1 MEDTPGS
8 RIKKCA
14 ILPPMPT
21 IRRPGFPGNTPWLA
35 FAILL
40 VAGGLVYLLG
50 PILTPFLAG
59 ALLAYMFDPLVD
71 RLEAYGLSR
80 TTGTVIVIVL
90 AGLALLAL
98 LLVAL
103 PLFQGQ
109 FAELSQRVPAAL
121 DMLQTRLLPWLQQT
135 FGITIDFNLAALK
148 AWLTEKATQNGAA
161 WLPSLQTGA
170 LAIVGLLANLLL
182 IPVVMF
188 YLLRDW
194 DVMMARVATLAPR
207 RWLGT
212 VSRVARDMDAV
223 VGEFLRGQLAVMATL
238 SLYYAIALWAAGLDY
253 ALPIGILTGV
263 LSFVPFLGFGLGVIL
278 ALLVALLQF
287 TDWTGVA
294 WVAGIYLA
302 GQVLESYVITPRLVG
317 ERVGLHPVS
326 VIFALAA
333 FGQLF
338 GFVGVL
344 LAVPLAA
351 ILLVALRELCSV
363 YEASDF
369 YAGSYNAGSFDPA
382 SSAMST
388 PLFESRIA
396 SLPLVH
402 RGKVRDIYAVGD
414 DKLLIVTTDRLSAF
428 DVVMPVPIPG
438 KGEVL
443 TRVSAFWF
451 DRLKAIVPS
460 QALDIA
466 PESVVADSERDQV
479 VGRAIVVKKLKALPV
494 EAIVRGYLAGSGWK
508 EYQAGQSVCGIPLP
522 AGLVQAGRLPE
533 PIFTPSTKA
542 ALGAHDENIAFEQMV
557 TLIGQDLATQVRDAS
572 LALYKAAAEYAL
584 TRGIIIADT
593 KFEFGLDEAGK
604 LVWID
609 EALTPDSSRFWPADQ
624 YQPGSSPP
632 SFDKQFVRDW
642 LEGSGWNKQ
651 APGPAL
657 PAEIVAKTS
666 EKYREVMTRL
676 LA

>member
-1 MEDTPGS
+1 MS
-8 RIKKCA
+8 A
-14 ILPPMPT
+14 I
-21 IRRPGFPGNTPWLA
+21 RPLNIPWLA
-35 FAILL
+35 LAVLL
-40 VAGGLVYLLG
+40 VVGGLIYLLG
-50 PILTPFLAG
+50 PILTPSLTG
-59 ALLAYMFDPLVD
+59 ALLAYIYDPPAD
-71 RLEAYGLSR
+71 YMEARGMSR
-80 TTGTVIVIVL
+80 ANGALLVIVL
-90 AGLALLAL
+90 AGLAVFAL

-121 DMLQTRLLPWLQQT
+121 DLLHTRFLPWLQQT
-135 FGITIDFNLAALK
+135 FGIAIDLNLDTLK
-148 AWLTEKATQNGAA
+148 TWLTEKAAQRGAD

-170 LAIVGLLANLLL
+170 LAIVGVLANLLL

-188 YLLRDW
+188 YLLKDW
-194 DVMMARVATLAPR
+194 DDMVARVAALTPR
-207 RWLGT
+207 AWLET
-212 VSRVARDMDAV
+212 VTRVARAMDAV
-223 VGEFLRGQLAVMATL
+223 VGEFLRGQLGVMAALSAYYTL
-238 SLYYAIALWAAGLDY
+238 ALWAAGLHY
-253 ALPIGILTGV
+253 ALPIGLLTGV
-263 LSFVPFLGFGLGVIL
+263 LSFVPFLGFGLGLIL

-287 TDWTGVA
+287 ADWSGVA
-294 WVAGIYLA
+294 WVAGIYLV
-302 GQVLESYVITPRLVG
+302 GQLLESYVFTPRLVG
-317 ERVGLHPVS
+317 ERVGLHPVA

-351 ILLVALRELCSV
+351 VLLVALRELHGA
-363 YEASDF
+363 YQASAF
-369 YAGSYNAGSFDPA
+369 YRGGYNAGFLDSALP
-382 SSAMST
+382 AMSA
-388 PLFESRIA
+388 PLLETHIT

-428 DVVMPVPIPG
+428 DVVMPTPIPG

-451 DRLKAIVPS
+451 DKLKPIVPS

-466 PESVVADSERDQV
+466 PESVVAANERDQV
-479 VGRAIVVKKLKALPV
+479 AGRAIVVRKLKALPV
-494 EAIVRGYLAGSGWK
+494 EAIVRGYLVGSGWK
-508 EYQAGQSVCGIPLP
+508 EYQASQSVCGIALP
-522 AGLVQAGRLPE
+522 AGLKQADRLPE

-542 ALGAHDENIAFEQMV
+542 AVGAHDENIAFEQMAE
-557 TLIGQDLATQVRDAS
+557 LIGTDLAKQVRDVS

-593 KFEFGLDEAGK
+593 KFEFGLDAAGK

-624 YQPGSSPP
+624 YQPGSNPP

-642 LEGSGWNKQ
+642 LEASGWNKQ
-651 APGPAL
+651 APGPTL
-657 PAEIVAKTS
+657 PAEIVDRTAA
-666 EKYREVMTRL
+666 KYREAMTRL
-676 LA
+676 LS

>member
-1 MEDTPGS
+1 MT
-8 RIKKCA
+8 
-14 ILPPMPT
+14 T
-21 IRRPGFPGNTPWLA
+21 IRPFNIPWFALA
-35 FAILL
+35 FLL
-40 VAGGLVYLLG
+40 VTGGLLYLLG

-71 RLEAYGLSR
+71 RLEAR
-80 TTGTVIVIVL
+80 RIPRATGTVIVIVL
-90 AGLALLAL
+90 AGLVLFAL

-109 FAELSQRVPAAL
+109 FVELSHRVPAAL
-121 DMLQTRLLPWLQQT
+121 DLLQTRFLPWLHQT
-135 FGITIDFNLAALK
+135 FGIAVDFDLATLK
-148 AWLTEKATQNGAA
+148 TWLTEKATENGAA
-161 WLPSLQTGA
+161 WLPTLQTGA
-170 LAIVGLLANLLL
+170 LAVVGILANLLL

-188 YLLRDW
+188 YLLKDW
-194 DVMMARVATLAPR
+194 DVMVARVAALTPR
-207 RWLGT
+207 GWMGRVT
-212 VSRVARDMDAV
+212 RVARAMDAV
-223 VGEFLRGQLAVMATL
+223 VGEFLRGQLAVMAAL
-238 SLYYAIALWAAGLDY
+238 SIYYTAALWMAGLDY

-263 LSFVPFLGFGLGVIL
+263 LSFVPFLGFGLGMIL

-287 TDWTGVA
+287 ADWTGVA

-302 GQVLESYVITPRLVG
+302 GQVLESYVFTPRLVG
-317 ERVGLHPVS
+317 ERVGLHPVA

-351 ILLVALRELCSV
+351 VLLVALRELRAT
-363 YEASDF
+363 YEASAF
-369 YAGSYNAGSFDPA
+369 YRGGYNAGSSDPA
-382 SSAMST
+382 LPAMSA
-388 PLFESRIA
+388 PLLESRIA

-428 DVVMPVPIPG
+428 DVVMPTPIAG

-443 TRVSAFWF
+443 TKVSAFWF
-451 DRLKAIVPS
+451 DKLKNIVPS
-460 QALDIA
+460 QALDID
-466 PESVVADSERDQV
+466 PETVVAANERDQV
-479 VGRAIVVKKLKALPV
+479 AGRAIVVRKLKALPV
-494 EAIVRGYLAGSGWK
+494 EAIVRGYLVGSGWK
-508 EYQAGQSVCGIPLP
+508 EYQASQSVCGIKLP
-522 AGLVQAGRLPE
+522 AGLAQADRLPE

-542 ALGAHDENIAFEQMV
+542 AVGAHDENISFAQMA
-557 TLIGQDLATQVRDAS
+557 TLIGQDLATQVRDVS
-572 LALYKAAAEYAL
+572 LALYKSAAEYAL

-624 YQPGSSPP
+624 YRPGSNPP

-642 LEGSGWNKQ
+642 LEASGWNKQ

-657 PAEIVAKTS
+657 PAEIVEKTS
-666 EKYREVMTRL
+666 EKYREAMTRL
-676 LA
+676 LG

>member
-1 MEDTPGS
+1 MSTP
-8 RIKKCA
+8 
-14 ILPPMPT
+14 
-21 IRRPGFPGNTPWLA
+21 RPFNLPWLA
-35 FAILL
+35 LAFLL
-40 VAGGLVYLLG
+40 AFGGLVVLLG

-59 ALLAYMFDPLVD
+59 ALLAYMFDPLVG
-71 RLEAYGLSR
+71 RLEARGIPR
-80 TTGTVIVIVL
+80 ATGTTVVIVL
-90 AGLALLAL
+90 TGLGVFAL

-121 DMLQTRLLPWLQQT
+121 DLLQTRFLPWLQQS
-135 FGITIDFNLAALK
+135 FGITIDTDLGTLK
-148 AWLTEKATQNGAA
+148 TWLTEQATQNSAA
-161 WLPSLQTGA
+161 WLPTLQTGA
-170 LAIVGLLANLLL
+170 LAVVGVLANLLL

-188 YLLRDW
+188 YLLKDW
-194 DVMMARVATLAPR
+194 NVMVARVAALTPR
-207 RWLGT
+207 AWMGT
-212 VSRVARDMDAV
+212 VTRVARAMDAV
-223 VGEFLRGQLAVMATL
+223 VGEFLRGQMAVMLAL
-238 SLYYAIALWAAGLDY
+238 ALYYTLALWAAGLDY

-263 LSFVPFLGFGLGVIL
+263 LSFVPFLGFGLGMIL

-287 TDWTGVA
+287 SDWTGVA

-302 GQVLESYVITPRLVG
+302 GQVLESYVFTPRLVG
-317 ERVGLHPVS
+317 ERVGLHPVA

-338 GFVGVL
+338 GFVGLL

-351 ILLVALRELCSV
+351 VLLVALRELRGV
-363 YEASDF
+363 YEASAF
-369 YAGSYNAGSFDPA
+369 YRGGYNAA
-382 SSAMST
+382 SVHSAASAMSA
-388 PLFESRIA
+388 PLLESRIA

-402 RGKVRDIYAVGD
+402 RGKVRDIYAVGN

-428 DVVMPVPIPG
+428 DVVMPTPIPG

-451 DRLKAIVPS
+451 DKLKAIVPS

-466 PESVVADSERDQV
+466 PETVVAANERDQV
-479 VGRAIVVKKLKALPV
+479 AGRAIIVRKLKALPV
-494 EAIVRGYLAGSGWK
+494 EAIVRGYLVGSGWK
-508 EYQAGQSVCGIPLP
+508 EYQASQSVCGIALP
-522 AGLVQAGRLPE
+522 AGLKQADRLPE

-542 ALGAHDENIAFEQMV
+542 AVGAHDENIAFEQMAE
-557 TLIGQDLATQVRDAS
+557 LIGTDLATQVRDVS
-572 LALYKAAAEYAL
+572 LALYKSAAEYAL

-593 KFEFGLDEAGK
+593 KFEFGLDEAGQ

-624 YQPGSSPP
+624 YQPGSNPP

-642 LEGSGWNKQ
+642 LEASGWNKQ
-651 APGPAL
+651 APGPQL
-657 PAEIVAKTS
+657 PP
-666 EKYREVMTRL
+666 
-676 LA
+676 

>member
-1 MEDTPGS
+1 MDP
-8 RIKKCA
+8 
-14 ILPPMPT
+14 
-21 IRRPGFPGNTPWLA
+21 IRRSPLPGNLSWLA
-35 FAILL
+35 LFTLL
-40 VAGGLVYLLG
+40 AAGGLVYVLG

-59 ALLAYMFDPLVD
+59 ALLAYIFDPLVD
-71 RLEAYGLSR
+71 RLEARGLSR
-80 TTGTVIVIVL
+80 GTGTILVIVL
-90 AGLALLAL
+90 AGMALFTL
-98 LLVAL
+98 LLIAL

-121 DMLQTRLLPWLQQT
+121 DMLQTRFLPWLQHT
-135 FGITIDFNLAALK
+135 LGISINPDLGAIK
-148 AWLTEKATQNGAA
+148 RWLTEKATQNGAD
-161 WLPSLQTGA
+161 WLPTLQTGA
-170 LAIVGLLANLLL
+170 LAIVGILANLLL

-188 YLLRDW
+188 YLLKDW
-194 DVMMARVATLAPR
+194 DVMMARIAGLTPR
-207 RWLGT
+207 IWMPA
-212 VSRVARDMDAV
+212 VDRVARSMDAV
-223 VGEFLRGQLAVMATL
+223 VGEFLRGQMAVMATL
-238 SLYYAIALWAAGLDY
+238 SVYYAIALWAVGLNY

-263 LSFVPFLGFGLGVIL
+263 LSFVPFLGFGLGLIL

-287 TDWTGVA
+287 ADWTGVA

-317 ERVGLHPVS
+317 ERVGLHPVAI
-326 VIFALAA
+326 IFALAA

-351 ILLVALRELCSV
+351 VLLVALRELRTA
-363 YEASDF
+363 YEISDF
-369 YAGSYNAGSFDPA
+369 YRGGYNAGSSDLA

-388 PLFESRIA
+388 PLPGQPLLESSIT
-396 SLPLVH
+396 SLPLIH
-402 RGKVRDIYAVGD
+402 KGKVRDIYAVGD

-428 DVVMPVPIPG
+428 DVVMPTPIAG

-451 DRLKAIVPS
+451 DKLKTIVPS

-466 PESVVADSERDQV
+466 PESVVADNERDQV
-479 VGRAIVVKKLKALPV
+479 SGRAIVVKKLKALPV
-494 EAIVRGYLAGSGWK
+494 EAIVRGYLVGSGWK
-508 EYQAGQSVCGIPLP
+508 EYQTSQSVCGISLP
-522 AGLVQAGRLPE
+522 AGLKQADRLPD

-542 ALGAHDENIAFEQMV
+542 AVGAHDENIVFDAMA
-557 TLIGQDLATQVRDAS
+557 TLIGDDLAKQVRDVS
-572 LALYKAAAEYAL
+572 LALYNTAAEYAL

-593 KFEFGLDEAGK
+593 KFEFGVDEAGK

-624 YQPGSSPP
+624 YQPGSNPP

-642 LEGSGWNKQ
+642 LESSGWNKQ
-651 APGPAL
+651 APGPVL
-657 PAEIVAKTS
+657 PDEIVEKTAS
-666 EKYREVMTRL
+666 KYREAMTRL
-676 LA
+676 LG